1 MLLLQRLGWAVVILF
16 GVSALTFVLAFVVP
30 SDPARTVAGP
40 KADRETLELIRH
52 EMGLDAPVAVQFGR
66 YLARLVRG
74 DLGRSYVTRENVRDA
89 IIERLPATLFLALS
103 SLALAIVIGIA
114 SGTFTSL
121 RVGSGVDI
129 GVLVLSLAILSV
141 PVFWLGILLLD
152 VIGYRLRWLPL
163 GGFGGLR
170 FVLLPASAL
179 ALRYAAYYGR
189 IVHTNMRQV
198 VNEDYVRSAR
208 AKGLGPVAVYGRHA
222 LRNALIPV
230 TTLVGLDF
238 AGLMGGV
245 VLTETVFNWPGLG
258 RLAVDAVFNL
268 DIPMIMGTVQFSA
281 LLVVVANMLIDILYL
296 VIDPRIRLPA

>member
-16 GVSALTFVLAFVVP
+16 GVSALTFALSFLVP

-52 EMGLDAPVAVQFGR
+52 EMGLDAPVPVQFGR

-103 SLALAIVIGIA
+103 SLALAIVVGIA
-114 SGTFTSL
+114 SGTLTSL

-129 GVLVLSLAILSV
+129 GVLVLSLVILSV

-281 LLVVVANMLIDILYL
+281 LLVVVANMLIDLLYL
-296 VIDPRIRLPA
+296 VIDPRIRLSS

>member
-281 LLVVVANMLIDILYL
+281 LLVVVANMLIDLLYL